1 MAKRER
7 PLSPFMNYRWQYT
20 NTLSIL
26 HRLTGIFLAFGL
38 VALVYW
44 LAALAAGP
52 ERYSQAQ
59 AVLVSPLGSLALV
72 AWSLSFFY
80 HFLNGIRHLFWDVGY
95 GFELKVARASG
106 WAAFIGA
113 LVLTA
118 VFWIV
123 IALKVG
129 GGAA

>member
-1 MAKRER
+1 
-7 PLSPFMNYRWQYT
+7 MNYRWQYT

-26 HRLTGIFLAFGL
+26 HRLTGLFLTIGLIAF
-38 VALVYW
+38 VYW

-52 ERYSQAQ
+52 ESYTRAQ
-59 AVLVSPLGSLALV
+59 AVLSSPIGMLTLI
-72 AWSLSFFY
+72 AWSLSFFF

-95 GFELKVARASG
+95 GFELKVARKTG

-113 LVLTA
+113 IVLTVLFWGAMA
-118 VFWIV
+118 VQM
-123 IALKVG
+123 

>member
-7 PLSPFMNYRWQYT
+7 PLSPFMYYRWQYT

-26 HRLTGIFLAFGL
+26 HRLTGLFLAFGL

-44 LAALAAGP
+44 LGALAAGP
-52 ERYSQAQ
+52 EIYGQAQ
-59 AVLVSPLGSLALV
+59 AVLASPLGTLILI

-95 GFELKVARASG
+95 GFELKVARTTG

-118 VFWIV
+118 LFWV
-123 IALKVG
+123 VLAVQM